1 MKTTLDELQAFVAV
15 VDTGSLT
22 AASDLLGLTISA
34 TSRALGRLE
43 EKLQTTLLRRTT
55 RRLELT
61 EEGATF
67 LQHARA
73 ILDSVDAAEE
83 QMAARR
89 MRPAGRL
96 RVDAATPFMLHVLV
110 PLIEGFRARF
120 PDVELELNSN
130 EGITDLIEKRT
141 DVAFRIG
148 VLKDSTLHARP
159 VGTSRIRV
167 LASPGYLQR
176 HGVPADPAELAQHVL
191 LGFTQPET
199 LNDWPLRDADGG
211 TLRIRPTIASSSG
224 ETLRQMAL
232 ADLGIV
238 CLSDFMTRED
248 RADGRL
254 VQLLPGQTLDVLQP
268 INAVYYRNT
277 ALAARITCFVDH
289 VIEVLGTRPFDA

>member
-1 MKTTLDELQAFVAV
+1 MKTTLDEMQAFVAV

-22 AASDLLGLTISA
+22 AAAESLGLTVSA
-34 TSRALGRLE
+34 ASRTLGRLE
-43 EKLQTTLLRRTT
+43 DKLQTTLLRRTT

-61 EEGATF
+61 EEGSAF
-67 LQHARA
+67 LEHARA
-73 ILDSVDAAEE
+73 ILDAVDAAEE

-110 PLIEGFRARF
+110 PLLDGFRARY
-120 PDVELELNSN
+120 PDVELELDSN
-130 EGITDLIEKRT
+130 EGITDLIERRT
-141 DVAFRIG
+141 DVALRIG
-148 VLKDSTLHARP
+148 VLKDSTLHARL

-167 LASPGYLQR
+167 LASPGYLER
-176 HGVPADPAELAQHVL
+176 HGMPAGPDDLRRHVL

-199 LNDWPLRDADGG
+199 LNDWPLRDVDGSL
-211 TLRIRPTIASSSG
+211 LRIKPTIATSSG

-238 CLSDFMTRED
+238 CLSDFMTRDD
-248 RADGRL
+248 RASGRL
-254 VQLLPGQTLDVLQP
+254 VPLFAGETIDVRQP

-277 ALAARITCFVDH
+277 ALAARITCFVDY
-289 VIEVLGTRPFDA
+289 VATTLRQQPFDA